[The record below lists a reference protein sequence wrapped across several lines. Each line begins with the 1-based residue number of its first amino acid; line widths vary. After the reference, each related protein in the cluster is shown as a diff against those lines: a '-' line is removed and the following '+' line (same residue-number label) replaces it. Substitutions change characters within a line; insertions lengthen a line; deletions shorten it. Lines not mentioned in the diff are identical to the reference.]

1 MSIVKNSG
9 LKQAAIATERGW
21 ETPDGK
27 LVISS
32 RNLLTNRVLQNF
44 ATPEEIKRWS
54 ESQLNEINHR
64 KHALL
69 TTLETNE
76 TRLKTIS
83 DQFEAAHAHLANDE
97 NTKAQIEYLQKKIE
111 HLKLVGEYEKS
122 FANTKVE
129 LERLNSKEEKI
140 QARLNTILTVVPSLT
155 EQKSE
160 NKPDSAESNKKN
172 QQEDKTDKSVQAKE
186 VEVLPEKKKRRFG
199 PKPGWKKRKAEEEA
213 RKKAAEAERLRNE
226 ETVAVPGY
234 PVPEGEILPD

>member
-9 LKQAAIATERGW
+9 LKQAAVATERGW

-83 DQFEAAHAHLANDE
+83 DQFEAAHAH
-97 NTKAQIEYLQKKIE
+97 
-111 HLKLVGEYEKS
+111 
-122 FANTKVE
+122 
-129 LERLNSKEEKI
+129 
-140 QARLNTILTVVPSLT
+140 
-155 EQKSE
+155 
-160 NKPDSAESNKKN
+160 
-172 QQEDKTDKSVQAKE
+172 
-186 VEVLPEKKKRRFG
+186 
-199 PKPGWKKRKAEEEA
+199 
-213 RKKAAEAERLRNE
+213 
-226 ETVAVPGY
+226 
-234 PVPEGEILPD
+234 